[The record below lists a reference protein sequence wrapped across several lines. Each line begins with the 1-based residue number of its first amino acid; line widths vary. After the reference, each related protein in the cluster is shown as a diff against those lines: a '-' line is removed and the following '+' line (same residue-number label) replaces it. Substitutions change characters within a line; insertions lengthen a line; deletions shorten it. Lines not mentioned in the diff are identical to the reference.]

1 MTTQILKILNAGISL
16 IAPEACPGCGI
27 ARPQPPYPVCAS
39 CRYSMLAA
47 SSPPFA
53 SLTGITEIMS
63 CRSYEGAVKNCISD
77 FKYRS
82 NRRLLR
88 VFDDIARYYLAGE
101 GHKIH
106 AAGSLLVPVP
116 SHILRER
123 SRGYNQAE
131 LIAGMLTE
139 HISAPVLRRVLLKVR
154 STRAQ
159 AGLSREERMENL
171 RGAFIVVDKRSVAGR
186 DMILVDDV
194 MTTGATLE
202 TCAAELMRAGARSV
216 RAFTLARVI

>member
-27 ARPQPPYPVCAS
+27 ARPQPPYPVCAR
-39 CRYSMLAA
+39 CRHSMLAA

-53 SLTGITEIMS
+53 SLTGITQIMS
-63 CRSYEGAVKNCISD
+63 CRLYEGAVRNCIGD

-88 VFDDIARYYLAGE
+88 VFGDITRHYLAGE
-101 GHKIH
+101 GHKIP
-106 AAGSLLVPVP
+106 AAGSLIVPVP

-131 LIAGMLTE
+131 LLSRMLAG
-139 HISAPVLRRVLLKVR
+139 HIPAPVSRRTLLKVR
-154 STRAQ
+154 NTLPQ
-159 AGLSREERMENL
+159 AGLLREERMRNL
-171 RGAFIVVDKRSVAGR
+171 SGAFIVIDRHSVLGR
-186 DMILVDDV
+186 DIILVDDV

-202 TCAAELMRAGARSV
+202 TCAAELLRAGARSV
-216 RAFTLARVI
+216 RAFTLARVL